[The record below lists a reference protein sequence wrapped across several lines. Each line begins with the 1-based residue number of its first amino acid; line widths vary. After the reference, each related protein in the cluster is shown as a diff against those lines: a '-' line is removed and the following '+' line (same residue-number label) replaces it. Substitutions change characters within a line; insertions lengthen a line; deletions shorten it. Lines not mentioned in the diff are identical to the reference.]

1 MISKTKVNGHRSTS
15 TAVSLSKDGLH
26 LIGTDMSTDKSH
38 FHYGRK
44 DGEYHEFTETV
55 SRT

>member
-15 TAVSLSKDGLH
+15 TAVSLSKDGLY
-26 LIGTDMSTDKSH
+26 LIETDMSTDKSH

-44 DGEYHEFTETV
+44 DGEYHKFIESV

>member
-15 TAVSLSKDGLH
+15 TAVSLSKDGLY
-26 LIGTDMSTDKSH
+26 LIETDMSTDKSH

-44 DGEYHEFTETV
+44 DGEYHEFTESV

>member
-1 MISKTKVNGHRSTS
+1 MFSEKRL
-15 TAVSLSKDGLH
+15 AVSLSKDGLY
-26 LIGTDMSTDKSH
+26 LIETDMSTDKSH

-44 DGEYHEFTETV
+44 DDEFTELV

>member
-15 TAVSLSKDGLH
+15 TAVSLSKDGLY

-44 DGEYHEFTETV
+44 DGEYHKFTELV